1 MAKTWL
7 ANKVE
12 VYFDDLENEK
22 TVKKSF
28 QNIVENPTD
37 IQVKAF
43 ADAVSGLYRLDKAY
57 TVITE
62 SHKVD

>member
-43 ADAVSGLYRLDKAY
+43 ADAVSGLYRLDKSY